1 MKTSPS
7 RNLSFRQTVLT
18 IVACFALVAIGV
30 GVLAVVSGS
39 YTRQGSRQTK
49 TLTTQFLPGLVSL
62 ARLQQSALELKSVTL
77 QFALARDEAG
87 MNIQKAAFTAGS
99 EQVSRSLDE
108 LKKLSSDAE
117 TNAALERLTTEV
129 QAYGGVA
136 EKFQTELRSGDFEK
150 AMATLDQQV
159 APAQAKVAHE
169 LETLT
174 EQYFQR
180 SQGAG
185 ATTAALIA
193 QSARIGTIGSAI
205 LGGLTVFCLATTL
218 VATGW
223 ISRRLRQTN
232 LALGASTAIVQENS
246 TLVAASSQALAEG
259 SSSQAASLE
268 ETSASLEELSSMTKR
283 NADSA
288 QQAKLA
294 ATQARTSADVG
305 AEHMRSMATAMS
317 TIKASSDDI
326 AKIIKTIDEIAFQT
340 NILALN
346 AAIEA
351 ARAGEAGLG
360 FAVVAEEVRALAHR
374 SSTAA
379 KETAAK
385 IEDSVSKSQQGAQ
398 ISNEVAQ
405 SFETIQ
411 QQIRSLDTLVAE
423 IATASNE
430 QMQGINQVTT
440 AVSQMDQVT
449 QANAG
454 SAEETAA
461 ASQELNAQAS
471 ILSEAVAGLS
481 AAVGQ
486 NKSTRSSRKQLA
498 AAEAKKSQL
507 NFDADPAAPTTP
519 HLHSVTLRA
528 SNGSSTGT
536 STDHSLRRPQLFKQL

>member
-1 MKTSPS
+1 MTTSSS
-7 RNLSFRQTVLT
+7 RTFSFRQTVFT
-18 IVACFALVAIGV
+18 IIACFAVVALGV
-30 GVLAVVSGS
+30 GALAVVSGK
-39 YTRQGSRQTK
+39 YTREGSRQTE

-62 ARLQQSALELKSVTL
+62 ARLQHAALDLESITL

-87 MNIQKAAFTAGS
+87 MNVQKQAFTAGF
-99 EQVSRSLDE
+99 EQVARSLDE
-108 LKKLSSDAE
+108 LKKLSSD
-117 TNAALERLTTEV
+117 TVTSAALERLTIEV
-129 QAYGGVA
+129 QTYGRVA
-136 EKFQTELRSGDFEK
+136 EKFQTELRGGDFEK

-159 APAQAKVAHE
+159 APAQAKVEQE
-169 LETLT
+169 LEGLT
-174 EQYFQR
+174 EHYFQR
-180 SQGAG
+180 SQGVG
-185 ATTAALIA
+185 TTTAALIA
-193 QSARIGTIGSAI
+193 KSARIGTIGSVI
-205 LGGLTVFCLATTL
+205 LGSLTIFCLATIL
-218 VATGW
+218 VATSW
-223 ISRRLRQTN
+223 ISRRLRETN

-246 TLVAASSQALAEG
+246 TLVAASSQALADG

-288 QQAKLA
+288 HQAKLA
-294 ATQARTSADVG
+294 ATEARTSADLG
-305 AEHMRSMATAMS
+305 AEHMKAMAAAMS

-360 FAVVAEEVRALAHR
+360 FAVVADEVRALAHR

-398 ISNEVAQ
+398 ISSEVAQ
-405 SFETIQ
+405 SFEIIQ

-423 IATASNE
+423 IATASSE
-430 QMQGINQVTT
+430 QLQGINQVTT

-461 ASQELNAQAS
+461 ASQELNAQAT

-481 AAVGQ
+481 AVVGQ
-486 NKSTRSSRKQLA
+486 KKPSRSSGKPEKA
-498 AAEAKKSQL
+498 ASEKSRPIGPGVL
-507 NFDADPAAPTTP
+507 PVSPTNP
-519 HLHSVTLRA
+519 QFHPVTLRP
-528 SNGSSTGT
+528 SSGGINGNG
-536 STDHSLRRPQLFKQL
+536 HRQPHFFKQV

>member
-1 MKTSPS
+1 MKTSS
-7 RNLSFRQTVLT
+7 TRNFSFRQTVLT
-18 IVACFALVAIGV
+18 IIACFALVALGV
-30 GVLAVVSGS
+30 GVLAFVSGS

-62 ARLQQSALELKSVTL
+62 ARLQQSALDLKSVTL

-87 MNIQKAAFTAGS
+87 MNVQKLAFTAES
-99 EQVSRSLDE
+99 EQVARSLDE
-108 LKKLSSDAE
+108 LKRLSSDAE
-117 TNAALERLTTEV
+117 TSTALERLTTEV
-129 QAYGGVA
+129 QAYGSVSA
-136 EKFQTELRSGDFEK
+136 KFQTELRGGDFEK

-159 APAQAKVAHE
+159 APAQAKVEQE
-169 LETLT
+169 LDSLT

-180 SQGAG
+180 SQSAG

-193 QSARIGTIGSAI
+193 KSARIGTIGSAI

-232 LALGASTAIVQENS
+232 LALASSTAIVQENS
-246 TLVAASSQALAEG
+246 TLVAASSQALADG

-294 ATQARTSADVG
+294 ATQARTSADLG
-305 AEHMRSMATAMS
+305 AEHMKAMAAAMS

-360 FAVVAEEVRALAHR
+360 FAVVADEVRALAHR

-398 ISNEVAQ
+398 ISSEVAQ
-405 SFETIQ
+405 SFEIIQ

-423 IATASNE
+423 IATASSE
-430 QMQGINQVTT
+430 QLQGINQVTT

-471 ILSEAVAGLS
+471 ILSEAVASLS
-481 AAVGQ
+481 TVVGSKKPTRSPR
-486 NKSTRSSRKQLA
+486 NKSRKAKVDRVEEDFGDISSEPHQANVNPTTIHTGAGFANGHRR
-498 AAEAKKSQL
+498 SQL
-507 NFDADPAAPTTP
+507 FAIAPK
-519 HLHSVTLRA
+519 R
-528 SNGSSTGT
+528 
-536 STDHSLRRPQLFKQL
+536 